1 MKKII
6 LGFILFLVCSAVSFA
21 KVKLPD
27 IIGDNMVLQ
36 QNTKVKLWAKLLP
49 MENCNYNLV
58 NNLTYNG
65 VSDAKG
71 NWVVLVATPKASYQ
85 KHEIVIND
93 GEKTTLKNVL
103 IGEVWFCSGQ
113 SNMQMPL
120 NGFWNCPIEGANALI
135 ATSGQF
141 KHLRVA
147 TVPMFGSRASIF
159 L

>member
-1 MKKII
+1 
-6 LGFILFLVCSAVSFA
+6 
-21 KVKLPD
+21 
-27 IIGDNMVLQ
+27 MVLQ
-36 QNTKVKLWAKLLP
+36 QNTKVKLWGEATPNRKIAITTSW
-49 MENCNYNLV
+49 

-141 KHLRVA
+141 KHIRVA
-147 TVPMFGSRASIF
+147 TIPNVGKTEPQSSCEGK
-159 L
+159 

>member
-6 LGFILFLVCSAVSFA
+6 LGFILFLVCSAASFA

-36 QNTKVKLWAKLLP
+36 QNTKVKLWGEATPNRKITITTSW
-49 MENCNYNLV
+49 

-93 GEKTTLKNVL
+93 GERICQMV
-103 IGEVWFCSGQ
+103 IAAHSQVEWIEVEEINETERGTG
-113 SNMQMPL
+113 
-120 NGFWNCPIEGANALI
+120 GFGH
-135 ATSGQF
+135 TGKQ
-141 KHLRVA
+141 
-147 TVPMFGSRASIF
+147 
-159 L
+159 